1 MSPFMAPVAWSW
13 PSACTVTE
21 HRSCTRYSVKAVARQ
36 AELETVAERETGHWI
51 SEIELDCATPE
62 KDIRAVSPY
71 ASAVGSPR
79 EMLGDEAVDDAPR
92 PFLEDTMLRELFDF
106 DGQSRVRYSAVL
118 EWGKR
123 YVSAMSNAWM
133 RKRRREWL
141 ARDGVLWEVHRL
153 NTQFAAFVKDPLAV
167 QFQLHDTC
175 DSGYLLDSEAEVAL
189 GALLGFPV
197 VVNKGLTSF
206 REFVALYAHLTDDA
220 QEDVLEGND
229 DDAMQKYTS
238 DKGESDP
245 VQGADDDATQKYA
258 SDKGESEPVR
268 GADDDE
274 VLEDRN
280 TIMASVR
287 PASVCEEGVE
297 RPAPSGGVMARP
309 QPPEIQTDTAEVAQ
323 DVV

>member
-1 MSPFMAPVAWSW
+1 
-13 PSACTVTE
+13 
-21 HRSCTRYSVKAVARQ
+21 
-36 AELETVAERETGHWI
+36 
-51 SEIELDCATPE
+51 
-62 KDIRAVSPY
+62 
-71 ASAVGSPR
+71 
-79 EMLGDEAVDDAPR
+79 
-92 PFLEDTMLRELFDF
+92 
-106 DGQSRVRYSAVL
+106 
-118 EWGKR
+118 
-123 YVSAMSNAWM
+123 MSNAWM